1 MPLRHCAAAARG
13 AENIATLARNCL
25 KFEGAPPE
33 IVKKSD
39 KNLKKKRLK
48 GKMMPFFYKFI

>member
-1 MPLRHCAAAARG
+1 MPIRHSAAAARG

-25 KFEGAPPE
+25 KFEGALPE

-48 GKMMPFFYKFI
+48 GKMMPFF